1 MNKSGS
7 RESLLKATVRSDFRS
22 LFLKMTDLGVQD
34 LGLGVLCLSIRFLN
48 VQKKR
53 RFFRERDLFEEEA
66 YARYA
71 AMAKPSRFD
80 AKLFDVSL
88 L

>member
-1 MNKSGS
+1 
-7 RESLLKATVRSDFRS
+7 
-22 LFLKMTDLGVQD
+22 
-34 LGLGVLCLSIRFLN
+34 

>member
-1 MNKSGS
+1 MNKGGS

-22 LFLKMTDLGVQD
+22 LFLKMTDLGVPD

-53 RFFRERDLFEEEA
+53 RFFREKGLF
-66 YARYA
+66 RGG
-71 AMAKPSRFD
+71 
-80 AKLFDVSL
+80 SL
-88 L
+88 CEIHSDGKTIVVRRKAI